1 MKFIYFQDQEKINN
15 DEIKKYLTRKIVERV
30 LLSLHKKDKYIVV
43 LYLLKQVYNDQITNE
58 VSCKFFNQ
66 YF

>member
-58 VSCKFFNQ
+58 VSCKFFKQ